1 MSWQQVP
8 DAAAVAS
15 ALAAPS
21 SAVPV
26 RVGDAALVLTRDA
39 AGTLRALS
47 NECPH
52 QGATVCRSA
61 EQSADALEC
70 PNHYWVFD
78 LAGTFQGSRL
88 ALDMGRTAVNVA
100 GQALIPT
107 IVAKRRGLLDQAQY
121 DRAGDIEVIDGAAK
135 AA

>member
-8 DAAAVAS
+8 DAAAVTR
-15 ALAAPS
+15 ALAGPS

-26 RVGDAALVLTRDA
+26 RVGDASLVLTRDS
-39 AGTLRALS
+39 AGFLRALR

-61 EQSADALEC
+61 EQGADALEC

-88 ALDMGRTAVNVA
+88 ALEMGRTAPPDPAKNLPEVPCREVA
-100 GQALIPT
+100 GL
-107 IVAKRRGLLDQAQY
+107 V
-121 DRAGDIEVIDGAAK
+121 EVDV
-135 AA
+135 

>member
-8 DAAAVAS
+8 DAASAAS

-21 SAVPV
+21 SPVPV
-26 RVGDAALVLTRDA
+26 RVGDLALVLTRDG
-39 AGTLRALS
+39 AGTLRALR

-88 ALDMGRTAVNVA
+88 ALEMGRTAPPDPAKNLPEVPCREVA
-100 GQALIPT
+100 GL
-107 IVAKRRGLLDQAQY
+107 V
-121 DRAGDIEVIDGAAK
+121 EVDV
-135 AA
+135 

>member
-26 RVGDAALVLTRDA
+26 RVGDASLVLTRDS
-39 AGTLRALS
+39 AGSLRALR

-52 QGATVCRSA
+52 QGATVCRTASSG
-61 EQSADALEC
+61 EDHLEC
-70 PNHYWVFD
+70 PNHFWVFD
-78 LAGTFQGSRL
+78 LAGTFEGSRL
-88 ALDMGRTAVNVA
+88 ALAAGRTAPRDPAKDLA
-100 GQALIPT
+100 GHPC
-107 IVAKRRGLLDQAQY
+107 R
-121 DRAGDIEVIDGAAK
+121 EVGGGVEVQL
-135 AA
+135 